1 VVNVKLIRVIAWSGL
16 LLVALASLAPVE
28 FRPETTFPVSI
39 ERFGAFAIIGLAFA
53 LAYPRRFWLAVS
65 IAIGSALLLEV
76 LQAVD
81 PSRHARVVDAL
92 VKVGGGAAGLIFG
105 QFLQRFRADS

>member
-1 VVNVKLIRVIAWSGL
+1 VVNVKLLRVIAWSGL
-16 LLVALASLAPVE
+16 FLVALASLAPVE

-39 ERFGAFAIIGLAFA
+39 ERFGAFAVIGLAFA

-65 IAIGSALLLEV
+65 IAIGSALMLEV

-81 PSRHARVVDAL
+81 PSRHARAVDAL
-92 VKVGGGAAGLIFG
+92 VKVAGGAAGLMFG